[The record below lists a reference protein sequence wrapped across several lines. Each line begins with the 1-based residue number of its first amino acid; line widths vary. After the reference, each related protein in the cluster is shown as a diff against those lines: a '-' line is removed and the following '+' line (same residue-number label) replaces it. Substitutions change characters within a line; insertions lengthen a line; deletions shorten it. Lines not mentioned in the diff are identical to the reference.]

1 MGTIQNENHKT
12 KTGKTITIRSAT
24 AADAKSVLALANEVF
39 RTSDYLLTT
48 PEEFQSFT
56 EEMQALRLQKFA
68 DNPAHVNIVA
78 EVDGQIVGMLDFQNG
93 GRQRV
98 AHIGTL
104 GMSLHSQWRNQGIG
118 RLLLSSL
125 IHWVEHHSCVE
136 VIQLAVME
144 ENVAAIKLYKSLG
157 FEITGREPFGVKTAE
172 GRYHPNLTMS
182 LKVR

>member
-56 EEMQALRLQKFA
+56 EEMQAQRLQKFA